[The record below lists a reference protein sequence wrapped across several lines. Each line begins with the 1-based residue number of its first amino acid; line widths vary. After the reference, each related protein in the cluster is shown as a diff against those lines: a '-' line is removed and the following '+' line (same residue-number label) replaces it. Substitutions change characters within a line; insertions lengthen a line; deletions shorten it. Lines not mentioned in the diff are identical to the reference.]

1 MFRIFTDAAANLPAA
16 LLERYDIELIP
27 VSIRIDG
34 EELDLSAGFDGRG
47 FYDRMRAGG
56 ETGTSMPSPG
66 TLMDCFTPV
75 LERGEDALYV
85 CMSGGISGT
94 AALAKS
100 IAAELEEAYPGRR
113 IAVVDSRGA
122 SLGQGLP
129 AVFAAEKRAEGV
141 SFEETVRLTEERCR
155 HTHQVFTVDDL
166 KYLKRNGR
174 LYAAAVKM
182 TNLLNVKPILI
193 GDKDGHIVL
202 RFMNVGRRRSL
213 ETLAVSYRSGCTDKA
228 APVGI
233 AHADCEEDA
242 AFVAERLRKYG
253 CTGEITTVLYEP
265 VTGSHV
271 GPGTVA
277 LFFIGGE
284 RWQSE

>member
-1 MFRIFTDAAANLPAA
+1 MFRIFTDAASNLPAE
-16 LLERYDIELIP
+16 LLRQHDIDMLP
-27 VSIRIDG
+27 VSIRISG
-34 EELDLSAGFDGRG
+34 EELDLSNGFDGRA
-47 FYDRMRAGG
+47 FYDRMRAGE
-56 ETGTSMPSPG
+56 ETCTSMPSPG
-66 TLMDCFTPV
+66 TMLDAFTPC
-75 LERGEDALYV
+75 LERGEDVLYV
-85 CMSGGISGT
+85 SMSGGISGT

-100 IAAELEEAYPGRR
+100 VAAELRETFPDRR

-122 SLGQGLP
+122 SLGQGIP
-129 AVFAAEKRAEGV
+129 AIYAAERRAEGLPFGEVV
-141 SFEETVRLTEERCR
+141 SLTEDYCR

-174 LYAAAVKM
+174 LYAAAVKV

-202 RFMNVGRRRSL
+202 HFMNVGRRRSL
-213 ETLAVSYRSGCTDKA
+213 ETLAGNYRSGCTDKS
-228 APVGI
+228 APVGV

-242 AFVAERLRKYG
+242 AFVVERLRKYG

-277 LFFIGGE
+277 LFFHGAE
-284 RWQSE
+284 RWESE

>member
-1 MFRIFTDAAANLPAA
+1 MFRIFTDAASNLPAE
-16 LLERYDIELIP
+16 LLREYDIKMLP
-27 VSIRIDG
+27 VSIRISG
-34 EELDLSAGFDGRG
+34 EELDLSAGFDGHA
-47 FYDRMRAGG
+47 FYDRMRAGE
-56 ETGTSMPSPG
+56 ETQTAMPSPG
-66 TLMDCFTPV
+66 TMLDAFTPF
-75 LERGEDALYV
+75 LEGGEDILYV
-85 CMSGGISGT
+85 SMSGGISGT
-94 AALAKS
+94 AALAS
-100 IAAELEEAYPGRR
+100 SVAAELTESYPDRR
-113 IAVVDSRGA
+113 VAVVDSRGA
-122 SLGQGLP
+122 SLGQGIPAIYAAKCRADGLP
-129 AVFAAEKRAEGV
+129 FQQVV
-141 SFEETVRLTEERCR
+141 TLTEDYCR

-174 LYAAAVKM
+174 LYAAAVKV

-202 RFMNVGRRRSL
+202 RFMNVGRRRAL
-213 ETLAVSYRSGCTDKA
+213 ETLAGNYRCGCIDKT

-242 AFVAERLRKYG
+242 AFVVDRLRKYG

-277 LFFIGGE
+277 LFFRGAE
-284 RWQSE
+284 RWQV